1 MKKLLK
7 KYSSLLLLCLLIHP
21 AGVLAAPPLQTAKKR
36 IVKTYT
42 DLKNERLVINNQ
54 YGDVVVKTWHQQKIM
69 VVVTLSAHAKTQ
81 LAANRLLERVS
92 IDAGR
97 NENQISLTSLIKEQI
112 KPLPPG
118 LTLQKKSGVTDT
130 AGRENLL
137 PKEGCNIRYEI
148 FLPADVSMRIRNR
161 FGNMTIADYS
171 GVLDLENKFGNVKA
185 GILTGPTKLNI
196 EQGDIDLKHISGG
209 NLKAKVFGSIK
220 IGTIGGKVSG
230 AFSSGNLLDIGL
242 SNKADSVIIDADNV
256 QQMNI
261 TGTTATNAGYSIKTI
276 LSKFLNKSTLQLKE
290 LTSSDRKPQSKLGVD
305 SLATLLKNKTGV
317 QSGSEKDIELQK
329 KKLQI
334 TLISQLKKLREY
346 EGINGNAKGKVS
358 IKVAFTALNILN

>member
-7 KYSSLLLLCLLIHP
+7 KYSFLLLFCLAIKPL
-21 AGVLAAPPLQTAKKR
+21 AVLAGTPLQTVKKR
-36 IVKTYT
+36 VVKTYT
-42 DLKNERLVINNQ
+42 DLKKEQLVINNQ

-69 VVVTLSAHAKTQ
+69 IVVTLMAHAKTQ

-92 IDAGR
+92 VDAGR

-112 KPLPPG
+112 KRPPPG

-137 PKEGCNIRYEI
+137 AKEGCNIGYEI
-148 FLPADVSMRIRNR
+148 FLPADVSMHITNR
-161 FGNMTIADYS
+161 FGNITIADYN
-171 GVLDLENKFGNVKA
+171 GLLDLDNKFGNVKA
-185 GILTGPTKLNI
+185 GTLAGLAKLTI
-196 EQGDIDLKHISGG
+196 EQGDIDLKHISSG

-220 IGTIGGKVSG
+220 IGAIGGKVSG

-261 TGTTATNAGYSIKTI
+261 TGTTATNAGYTIKTI

-346 EGINGNAKGKVS
+346 EGTTGNAKGKVS
-358 IKVAFTALNILN
+358 IKAAFTELNILN